1 MRIAGVENFMNREG
15 CFAYQK
21 DRGVLDQAPDVSAG
35 KVAGWPDDED
45 VVLVDYRHSNQQRH
59 AVPGSDSLTGCECQR
74 NQMAIARLNGAVYI
88 PQLVVPKKYA
98 TVFTVRYR
106 RVNCEEVTEHYELQ
120 LRGQAQLWVE
130 SVASRVQLLVTASK
144 R

>member
-1 MRIAGVENFMNREG
+1 
-15 CFAYQK
+15 
-21 DRGVLDQAPDVSAG
+21 
-35 KVAGWPDDED
+35 
-45 VVLVDYRHSNQQRH
+45 
-59 AVPGSDSLTGCECQR
+59 
-74 NQMAIARLNGAVYI
+74 MAIARLNGAVYI